1 MVPSDQ
7 VGGRRFRKRGSMSDS
22 TATAD
27 TGLRMGTSRARWVLF
42 TTVLGSSLAMLD
54 ATVVNVALD
63 RIGTDLDAD
72 FAGLQ
77 WTVNAYTLTLAS
89 FILLGGSLS
98 DRFGRRRV
106 FVVGV
111 CWFAVASLL
120 CGLAPNVGTLIAARA
135 LQGVGGAL
143 LTPGSLAI
151 ISASFRGADRSAAV
165 GAWSGLGGVAGAL
178 GPFLGGWLVEWNWR
192 AVFLLNLPVAVLIVV
207 VAARHV
213 PESRDPSA
221 PARLDWAGTVLVVTG
236 LGLVTYALT
245 AAGSGADVGVWSAG
259 VIGVVALLAFAVVE
273 RRSDHPLVPPVLF
286 RNRQFTAVNLVTV
299 LVYAAL
305 GVVFV
310 LLVLQLQVVSGF
322 SPLLAGT
329 ALLPVTAL
337 MLAFSARVGRLA
349 RRVGPRLLLTV
360 GPLVAAGGV
369 LLLANVGED
378 ADYVTDVLPGA
389 LLFGVGLT
397 LLVAPLTATVLDS
410 AADRFAGVASGVNNA
425 AARTAGLLAVAVVP
439 VAAGIGGADYT
450 DPPAFTDGFRTA
462 MLICAGL
469 LVAGGVLAGAAVR
482 RPLGASAQEPGDHVD
497 PADPRI
503 RIEECL
509 SCGVDGPL
517 VHPRH
522 AQRGPGPQQGAA
534 HLDRA
539 VPEVPTD
546 R

>member
-1 MVPSDQ
+1 MSEAAAISD
-7 VGGRRFRKRGSMSDS
+7 
-22 TATAD
+22 A
-27 TGLRMGTSRARWVLF
+27 GLRMGTPRARWVLF

-72 FAGLQ
+72 FSGLQ
-77 WTVNAYTLTLAS
+77 WTVNAYTLTLAA

-120 CGLAPNVGTLIAARA
+120 CGVAPNIETLVAARA

-192 AVFLLNLPVAVLIVV
+192 AVFLLNLPIAVLIVA

-221 PARLDWAGTVLVVTG
+221 APRLDWAGTVLVVTG

-245 AAGSGADVGVWSAG
+245 SAGAGADAEVWVSGA
-259 VIGVVALLAFAVVE
+259 IGVAALLAFAVVE
-273 RRSDHPLVPPVLF
+273 LRSSHPLVPPVLF
-286 RNRQFTAVNLVTV
+286 RSRQFTAVNGVTL

-310 LLVLQLQVVSGF
+310 LLVLQLQIVAGY
-322 SPLLAGT
+322 SPLLSGT
-329 ALLPVTAL
+329 ALLPVTLL
-337 MLAFSARVGRLA
+337 MLAFSARVGALS
-349 RRVGPRLLLTV
+349 RRTGPRLLLTV

-369 LLLANVGED
+369 LLLAAVGED
-378 ADYVTDVLPGA
+378 AGYASDVLPGA
-389 LLFGVGLT
+389 LLFGAGLT

-425 AARTAGLLAVAVVP
+425 VARSGGLLAVAVVP
-439 VAAGIGGADYT
+439 VAAGIGGADYG
-450 DPPAFTDGFRTA
+450 DPAAFSSGFRTA

-469 LVAGGVLAGAAVR
+469 LAVAGVLAAAVVR
-482 RPLGASAQEPGDHVD
+482 RPPGDAGEASDVPRSGD
-497 PADPRI
+497 LTAPEPPAPRE
-503 RIEECL
+503 RIEE
-509 SCGVDGPL
+509 SFACGVGAPSM
-517 VHPRH
+517 HP
-522 AQRGPGPQQGAA
+522 PQT
-534 HLDRA
+534 R
-539 VPEVPTD
+539 